1 MMRLN
6 DHGETTADI
15 MADFK
20 KNKFVIAPDYLGFG
34 PTMVILTDIGFW
46 AENWDELS
54 AWCSAHQ
61 CALSGATVDV
71 PDNPTL
77 TLFCL
82 KWS

>member
-20 KNKFVIAPDYLGFG
+20 KNKFVVAPDYLGFG
-34 PTMVILTDIGFW
+34 PTMLILTDIGFW
-46 AENWDELS
+46 AENYNELGD
-54 AWCSAHQ
+54 WCGLHQ
-61 CALSGATVDV
+61 CRLSGMTVDV
-71 PDNPTL
+71 PDDPTL